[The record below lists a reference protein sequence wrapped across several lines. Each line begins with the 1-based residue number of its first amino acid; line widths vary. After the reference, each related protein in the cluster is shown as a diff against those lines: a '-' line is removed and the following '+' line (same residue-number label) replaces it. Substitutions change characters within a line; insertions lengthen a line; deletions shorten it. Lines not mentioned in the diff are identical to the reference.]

1 VTGHPQGSTA
11 TVLECH
17 WLLLTQLVRYIFGLS
32 LLNEAKKVSALMI
45 CDLFVVQPFQL
56 FGVEDAVVVEF
67 GYLFYWVPSH
77 I

>member
-1 VTGHPQGSTA
+1 
-11 TVLECH
+11 
-17 WLLLTQLVRYIFGLS
+17 
-32 LLNEAKKVSALMI
+32 LNEAKKVSALMI